1 MKPAIL
7 FVYGTL
13 KRGGKNVG
21 LMRGQQY
28 LCDALTAPK
37 YRIYDLGDHP
47 ALVTD
52 PEQGLSVH
60 GELWEV
66 SGTALAKLDE
76 FEEVPTWFNREPI
89 AVLDYPD
96 RVEAYFYKHVIPPN
110 TPSANQ
116 WPRPGDGDT

>member
-21 LMRGQQY
+21 LMHGQQY
-28 LCDALTAPK
+28 LCDAVTAPK
-37 YRIYDLGDHP
+37 YRIYDLGAHP

-66 SGTALAKLDE
+66 SGSALAKLDE

-89 AVLDYPD
+89 EVLDYPNP
-96 RVEAYFYKHVIPPN
+96 VEAYFYKHGIPLG

-116 WPRPGDGDT
+116 WPQSGGGHT

>member
-1 MKPAIL
+1 MKPTIL

-28 LCDALTAPK
+28 LCDAVTAPK
-37 YRIYDLGDHP
+37 YRIYDLGAHP
-47 ALVTD
+47 ALVMD
-52 PEQGLSVH
+52 LAQGMSVH

-66 SGTALAKLDE
+66 SGSALAKLDE

-89 AVLDYPD
+89 EVLNYPD
-96 RVEAYFYKHVIPPN
+96 PVEAYFYKHAILPG
-110 TPSANQ
+110 TPSANE
-116 WPRPGDGDT
+116 WPRSGDGHT

>member
-37 YRIYDLGDHP
+37 YRIYDLGDRTILIKAHGQV
-47 ALVTD
+47 LQLLLRCFRND
-52 PEQGLSVH
+52 PV
-60 GELWEV
+60 
-66 SGTALAKLDE
+66 
-76 FEEVPTWFNREPI
+76 
-89 AVLDYPD
+89 
-96 RVEAYFYKHVIPPN
+96 
-110 TPSANQ
+110 
-116 WPRPGDGDT
+116 

>member
-21 LMRGQQY
+21 LMHGQRY
-28 LCDALTAPK
+28 LCDAVTAPK
-37 YRIYDLGDHP
+37 YRVYDLGAHP

-52 PEQGLSVH
+52 TENGFNVR

-66 SGTALAKLDE
+66 SEVALAELDE
-76 FEEVPTWFNREPI
+76 FEEVPTWFDRQPI
-89 AVLDYPD
+89 EVADFTGI
-96 RVEAYFYKHVIPPN
+96 VEAYFYQHAVP
-110 TPSANQ
+110 PSAPSADR
-116 WPRPGDGDT
+116 WPRPID